1 MKKILPLIIAITVFA
16 SCSKE
21 ASVIEPTDSTSINQ
35 LFFKDNNL
43 AVYSISAG
51 IGTTTSNKIDFSTLY
66 EKNITKLELMS
77 GETPNYLC
85 AIYSANLSANSSQLK
100 NYSVVENNPKGNTMY
115 YMIRYSLANGDW
127 GYTNVLKFQRGN

>member
-66 EKNITKLELMS
+66 EKNITKL
-77 GETPNYLC
+77 
-85 AIYSANLSANSSQLK
+85 
-100 NYSVVENNPKGNTMY
+100 
-115 YMIRYSLANGDW
+115 
-127 GYTNVLKFQRGN
+127 

>member
-1 MKKILPLIIAITVFA
+1 
-16 SCSKE
+16 
-21 ASVIEPTDSTSINQ
+21 
-35 LFFKDNNL
+35 
-43 AVYSISAG
+43 
-51 IGTTTSNKIDFSTLY
+51 
-66 EKNITKLELMS
+66 MS